1 MQRTSRT
8 HHHILV
14 HARDRALPDAL
25 FSTCAGE
32 QVKPIDGHARM
43 NTTILLNK
51 SLTLQTMGKGDK
63 KTKKGKRTIGSRGK
77 SRPAKRTVASAKKA
91 AAKKAAPKKA
101 APKKAAKKAAP
112 KKAAAKKAAP
122 KKK

>member
-101 APKKAAKKAAP
+101 A
-112 KKAAAKKAAP
+112 AKKAAP